1 MKHKLSIVCILLGA
15 ALIGSALLLFGY
27 HRAEDAHAG
36 TASQEAV
43 SEIQKQIEQAQ
54 TVAMETQVTNQ
65 EDNINHSP
73 EPSMDEILESDD
85 EPYTTGP
92 VTMVGDYEYIG
103 VLDLPALNL
112 SLPIMSDWDYER
124 LKMAPCRQFGSAA
137 TDDLVIAGH
146 NYINHFGSLG
156 MLKAGDS
163 VTFTGTDGAVN
174 TYVVSETATI
184 SPTETEKVTESGYPL
199 VLYTCTYGR
208 QSRIVIYCSRACIS

>member
-1 MKHKLSIVCILLGA
+1 MKHKLGIVCILLGA

-27 HRAEDAHAG
+27 NRAEDAHAG

-43 SEIQKQIEQAQ
+43 SEIQNRSSRRRPSRWK
-54 TVAMETQVTNQ
+54 TQVTNQ

-208 QSRIVIYCSRACIS
+208 QSRIVIYCSRA

>member
-1 MKHKLSIVCILLGA
+1 MKHKLGIVCILLGA

-27 HRAEDAHAG
+27 NRAEDAHAG

-73 EPSMDEILESDD
+73 EPSVDEILESDD

-92 VTMVGDYEYIG
+92 VTMVGDYEYID

-112 SLPIMSDWDYER
+112 SIMSDWDYER

-208 QSRIVIYCSRACIS
+208 QSRIVIYCSRA

>member
-1 MKHKLSIVCILLGA
+1 
-15 ALIGSALLLFGY
+15 
-27 HRAEDAHAG
+27 
-36 TASQEAV
+36 
-43 SEIQKQIEQAQ
+43 
-54 TVAMETQVTNQ
+54 METQVTNQ
-65 EDNINHSP
+65 EDHINHSP

-103 VLDLPALNL
+103 VLNLPALNL

-163 VTFTGTDGAVN
+163 VTLTGTDGAVN

-208 QSRIVIYCSRACIS
+208 QLRIVIYCSRA

>member
-1 MKHKLSIVCILLGA
+1 M
-15 ALIGSALLLFGY
+15 GY
-27 HRAEDAHAG
+27 NRAEDAHAG

-146 NYINHFGSLG
+146 NYINNFGSLG

-208 QSRIVIYCSRACIS
+208 QSRIVIYCSRA

>member
-1 MKHKLSIVCILLGA
+1 MMRRILRTLGGVLLACGLALAGYNQQQDA
-15 ALIGSALLLFGY
+15 AAV
-27 HRAEDAHAG
+27 R
-36 TASQEAV
+36 ASQTLVRRYTAPT
-43 SEIQKQIEQAQ
+43 AAPDGD
-54 TVAMETQVTNQ
+54 TTQ
-65 EDNINHSP
+65 
-73 EPSMDEILESDD
+73 
-85 EPYTTGP
+85 
-92 VTMVGDYEYIG
+92 G
-103 VLDLPALNL
+103 VLELPTLGLTLPVQPDCTPEALQNG
-112 SLPIMSDWDYER
+112 
-124 LKMAPCRQFGSAA
+124 PCRQFGSAA

-208 QSRIVIYCSRACIS
+208 QSRIVIYCSRA

>member
-1 MKHKLSIVCILLGA
+1 M
-15 ALIGSALLLFGY
+15 IGSALLLFRY
-27 HRAEDAHAG
+27 NRAEDAHAG

-103 VLDLPALNL
+103 VLDLPARNL

-208 QSRIVIYCSRACIS
+208 QSRIVIYCSRA

>member
-1 MKHKLSIVCILLGA
+1 MKHKLGIVCIRLGA

-54 TVAMETQVTNQ
+54 TVAMEPQVTNQ

-103 VLDLPALNL
+103 VLDLPARNL

-208 QSRIVIYCSRACIS
+208 QSRIVIYCSRA

>member
-1 MKHKLSIVCILLGA
+1 MKHKLGIVCILLGA
-15 ALIGSALLLFGY
+15 ALIGSVLLLFGY
-27 HRAEDAHAG
+27 NRAEDAHAG

-103 VLDLPALNL
+103 VLDLPTLNL

-208 QSRIVIYCSRACIS
+208 QSRIVIYCSRA

>member
-1 MKHKLSIVCILLGA
+1 
-15 ALIGSALLLFGY
+15 
-27 HRAEDAHAG
+27 
-36 TASQEAV
+36 
-43 SEIQKQIEQAQ
+43 
-54 TVAMETQVTNQ
+54 METQVTNQ
-65 EDNINHSP
+65 EDHINHSP

-199 VLYTCTYGR
+199 VLCTCTYGR
-208 QSRIVIYCSRACIS
+208 QSRIVIYCSRAESVENAPPSQMAERFCAILNQTMQVQLKGSGFVPHWMPVSSS

>member
-1 MKHKLSIVCILLGA
+1 MKHKLGIVCILLGA

-208 QSRIVIYCSRACIS
+208 QSRIVIYCSRA

>member
-1 MKHKLSIVCILLGA
+1 MKHKLGIVCILLGA

-43 SEIQKQIEQAQ
+43 SEIEKQIEQAQ

-184 SPTETEKVTESGYPL
+184 SPAETEKVTESGYPL

-208 QSRIVIYCSRACIS
+208 QSRIVIYCSRA

>member
-1 MKHKLSIVCILLGA
+1 MKHKLGIVCILLGA

-43 SEIQKQIEQAQ
+43 SEIEKQIEQAQ

-208 QSRIVIYCSRACIS
+208 QSRIVIYCSRA

>member
-1 MKHKLSIVCILLGA
+1 MKHKLGIVCILLGA

-43 SEIQKQIEQAQ
+43 SEIQKQIEQVQ

-208 QSRIVIYCSRACIS
+208 QSRIVIYCSRA

>member
-1 MKHKLSIVCILLGA
+1 
-15 ALIGSALLLFGY
+15 
-27 HRAEDAHAG
+27 
-36 TASQEAV
+36 
-43 SEIQKQIEQAQ
+43 
-54 TVAMETQVTNQ
+54 
-65 EDNINHSP
+65 
-73 EPSMDEILESDD
+73 MDEILESDD

-103 VLDLPALNL
+103 VLDLPVLNL

-163 VTFTGTDGAVN
+163 VTFTDTDGAVN

-184 SPTETEKVTESGYPL
+184 SPTETENVTESG
-199 VLYTCTYGR
+199 
-208 QSRIVIYCSRACIS
+208 

>member
-1 MKHKLSIVCILLGA
+1 
-15 ALIGSALLLFGY
+15 
-27 HRAEDAHAG
+27 
-36 TASQEAV
+36 
-43 SEIQKQIEQAQ
+43 
-54 TVAMETQVTNQ
+54 METQVTNQ
-65 EDNINHSP
+65 EDHINHSP

-103 VLDLPALNL
+103 VLDLPARNL

-156 MLKAGDS
+156 MLKAGDC

-208 QSRIVIYCSRACIS
+208 QSRIVIYCSRA

>member
-1 MKHKLSIVCILLGA
+1 
-15 ALIGSALLLFGY
+15 
-27 HRAEDAHAG
+27 
-36 TASQEAV
+36 
-43 SEIQKQIEQAQ
+43 
-54 TVAMETQVTNQ
+54 METQVTNQ
-65 EDNINHSP
+65 EDHINHSP
-73 EPSMDEILESDD
+73 EPSMDEILESNDG
-85 EPYTTGP
+85 PYTTGP

-208 QSRIVIYCSRACIS
+208 QLRIVIYCSRA

>member
-1 MKHKLSIVCILLGA
+1 M
-15 ALIGSALLLFGY
+15 GY
-27 HRAEDAHAG
+27 NRAEDAYAG

-174 TYVVSETATI
+174 TYVVSETATT

-208 QSRIVIYCSRACIS
+208 QSRIVIYCSRA

>member
-1 MKHKLSIVCILLGA
+1 MKHKLGIVCILLGA

-27 HRAEDAHAG
+27 NRAEDAHAG

-54 TVAMETQVTNQ
+54 TVAMETQATNQ

-112 SLPIMSDWDYER
+112 SIMSDWDYER

-208 QSRIVIYCSRACIS
+208 QSRIVIYCSRA